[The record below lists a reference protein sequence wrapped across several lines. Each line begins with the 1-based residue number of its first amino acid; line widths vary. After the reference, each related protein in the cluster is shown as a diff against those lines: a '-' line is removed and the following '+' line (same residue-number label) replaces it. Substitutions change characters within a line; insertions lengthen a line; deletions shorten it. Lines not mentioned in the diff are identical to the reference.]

1 MKLKPWLYLA
11 AGVVVLGLGVVLAY
25 RVAVQRLQ
33 SGIQEALGPRSSV
46 ESIDVGWHAVVLHH
60 LRIRSAKGWPA
71 EDELRAAQVTVVPD
85 LGSLLGG
92 AWRVHSVTV
101 DEAYVS
107 ILRTRAGTLK
117 VLPALLERAAD
128 RGPQSPPASST
139 PASSAAGA
147 GPQVRIGTV
156 VLNNAAIDFF
166 DASVRRPAHHMR
178 IEQLQAELGPLVLP
192 QLDAPLRLDLSGV
205 FKGPRRDGQIRIAGT
220 FTPATLDAHLKAS
233 VAHADLIALQP
244 YILKFN
250 EGGVRQGTLDLE
262 IDATVRHRRLHAPG
276 EVTLT
281 DLELSSGKGT
291 MSTFAGVPRQ
301 LVIAAMSRDHR
312 IQVDFTLD
320 GSLDDPRFSLNAA
333 FAQRMAVGLAE
344 QLGVSVK
351 GVVEGMGN
359 VIKGLF
365 GH

>member
-11 AGVVVLGLGVVLAY
+11 AGVLVLGLGVVLAY

-33 SGIQEALGPRSSV
+33 SGIEQALGPRSSV
-46 ESIDVGWHAVVLHH
+46 ESIDVGWHAVVLHQ
-60 LRIRSAKGWPA
+60 LRIRAAKGWPA

-92 AWRVHSVTV
+92 TWRVHSIAV
-101 DEAYVS
+101 DGAYVS
-107 ILRTRAGTLK
+107 ILRTRSGALK
-117 VLPALLERAAD
+117 VLPALLEAPAGER
-128 RGPQSPPASST
+128 PQAT
-139 PASSAAGA
+139 PASASAPTA
-147 GPQVRIGTV
+147 GPRVRIGTV

-192 QLDAPLRLDLSGV
+192 RLDVPLHLDLSGV
-205 FKGPRRDGQIRIAGT
+205 FKGPRRDGRIRIAGT
-220 FTPATLDAHLKAS
+220 FTPATLDAHLRAS

-250 EGGVRQGTLDLE
+250 EGGVRKGTLDLK
-262 IDATVRHRRLHAPG
+262 IDATVTHRRLHAPG
-276 EVTLT
+276 QVTLT
-281 DLELSSGKGT
+281 DLELSSGKGA

-312 IQVDFTLD
+312 IQVAFTLD
-320 GSLDDPRFSLNAA
+320 GSLDDPKFSLNAA

-351 GVVEGMGN
+351 GVVEGMGS

-365 GH
+365 GR